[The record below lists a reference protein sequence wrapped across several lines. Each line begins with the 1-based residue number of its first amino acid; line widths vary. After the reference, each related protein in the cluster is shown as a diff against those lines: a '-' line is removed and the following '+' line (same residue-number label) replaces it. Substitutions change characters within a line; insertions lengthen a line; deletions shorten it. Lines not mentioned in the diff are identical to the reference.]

1 MFQSPFSFEGR
12 IRRMEYGVSILVYI
26 IVAIV
31 LGLAAV
37 SLEESVSGTLI
48 SFLFFFVGVGMIWFM
63 LAQGSKRCHD
73 MGYSGFFQLIPMFGI
88 LMVFMDGQR
97 GYNEY
102 GPNPK
107 GIGNETGF
115 GQDIPGRPLDQI

>member
-1 MFQSPFSFEGR
+1 
-12 IRRMEYGVSILVYI
+12 MEYGLSVLVYT
-26 IVAIV
+26 IVAFV
-31 LGLAAV
+31 LGLTSV
-37 SLEESVSGTLI
+37 SLEGSVNSTLI
-48 SFLFFFVGVGMIWFM
+48 IFMFFFVGVGLIWFM

-73 MGYSGFFQLIPMFGI
+73 MGYSGYFQLIPMFGF

-107 GIGNETGF
+107 GIGNEEG
-115 GQDIPGRPLDQI
+115 IPVDVPGGPLDQI